1 MAARSLSSLAQSITG
16 PLRSKSRPIPR
27 GDGEPRSTSRSKSG
41 EFRNGADGAALK
53 ALDESPRSSQEKKAQ
68 KNAEKK
74 ERRAQEQAL
83 VEEWRRSE
91 DMKARE
97 RVDDETKARYGD
109 DVVLRELSSI
119 AEMVKMPVGSE
130 VTFRARIHH
139 KRDVS
144 RSLDFLLLRDQTD
157 SIQGVLA
164 GAPEMVKWAQRLQPE
179 SIVQVTGRLQN
190 PVEPVRSASHPDFE
204 VQISTIH
211 VVSRAKSI
219 PITNYS
225 PPEAMNPRLSN
236 RVVDLRH
243 AANQALFRVRA
254 AITRKFRETLDG
266 EAFVEI
272 QTPKLQPS
280 ATESGAEVF
289 KVNYFGRNAFLAQSP
304 QLSKQMAISA
314 DFKRVYE
321 IGPVF
326 RAENSN
332 THRHLTEYTGLDIE
346 MSIEKSYY
354 EVIAMVDRTLK
365 SIFTAVTEMDELKV
379 IRERW
384 PSSNLIWLDETPII
398 SFPEALRMLREDGNV
413 DIEEDDLST
422 RDEIQ
427 LGQLVKKRYGT
438 DYFILD
444 KFPTVARPF
453 YTHKD
458 PEDPKWTN
466 SFDVFLRGQEIGTG
480 GQRIHDV
487 EVLRQSMA
495 DAGITEDGLQEYLAA
510 FEAGAPPHGGAG
522 LGLER
527 IITFM
532 LELGDVRI
540 ASPFHRDTKS
550 LPRRPPGLP
559 HPEAS
564 TKRRKSVAQSP
575 PSLAATK
582 RGLSSG
588 SSLSSSSTATANSS
602 SMASPTTSSGLG
614 GYPDY
619 PPLEKLIANYGDAAN
634 TSWLDERFQLW
645 RHAPTGAAVGYVPQK
660 DGKLVIMAG
669 DPLCDPSQLR
679 EVVCGFLRFVEGD
692 LKRRPV
698 WLIVSDE
705 VQRILAD
712 EHNWRTLT
720 CIEEQRIGAEGHGN
734 HGYARPGAERNARR
748 VQREGIRIHEVRPEK
763 DGCGGGGGG
772 SPTSP
777 SSSFRERTDRAIEQW
792 RAARTTKQIH
802 ITEVRP
808 WVDMDHRRYFA
819 AERDG
824 AVLGLVVLARLAP
837 RRGWQVKW
845 ALDMPGSPGGTIE
858 ALVDRALGAVPGS
871 PVTFG
876 TGVSKTLTPV
886 AHIGSGR
893 ARVLAK
899 AYEAFAHGLG
909 LGKKAEFREKFGVVG
924 EEAYICYPKH
934 GLGVGEL
941 REIVRFF
948 ED

>member
-1 MAARSLSSLAQSITG
+1 MTARSLTSLAQSITG
-16 PLRSKSRPIPR
+16 PLRSKSRSVSR
-27 GDGEPRSTSRSKSG
+27 GDREPRSDSRSKSR
-41 EFRNGADGAALK
+41 ELRNGTDGAALR
-53 ALDESPRSSQEKKAQ
+53 AQDDSPRSSQEKKAQ

-83 VEEWRRSE
+83 VDEWRHSE

-119 AEMVKMPVGSE
+119 AEIVQMPIGSE

-139 KRDVS
+139 QRDVS

-164 GAPEMVKWAQRLQPE
+164 GPPEMVKWAQRLQSE

-190 PVEPVRSASHPDFE
+190 PIEPVRSASHPNFE
-204 VQISTIH
+204 VQIGTIH
-211 VVSRAKSI
+211 VVARARSV
-219 PITNYS
+219 PFSNYS

-243 AANQALFRVRA
+243 PANQALFRVRA
-254 AITRKFRETLDG
+254 AVTRKFRETLG
-266 EAFVEI
+266 NEAFVEI
-272 QTPKLQPS
+272 QTPKLQPG

-346 MSIEKSYY
+346 MSIEKSYH
-354 EVIAMVDRTLK
+354 EVIDTVDRILK
-365 SIFTAVTEMDELKV
+365 SIFATVAKMDELKV

-384 PSSNLIWLDETPII
+384 PSTDLVWLDKTPII
-398 SFPEALRMLREDGNV
+398 PFPEALEMLREDGNV

-422 RDEIQ
+422 RDEIR
-427 LGQLVKKRYGT
+427 LGELVKKRYGT

-444 KFPTVARPF
+444 KFPAIARPF

-458 PEDPKWTN
+458 DDDPKWTN

-487 EVLRQSMA
+487 EVLRRSMT

-564 TKRRKSVAQSP
+564 TKRRKSIPQTP
-575 PSLAATK
+575 PSPARTTN
-582 RGLSSG
+582 GGGTPSG
-588 SSLSSSSTATANSS
+588 SSLTTPSSTATTTNG
-602 SMASPTTSSGLG
+602 SMASPTAFSDSATSSH
-614 GYPDY
+614 PDY

-634 TSWLDERFQLW
+634 TSWLDERFQIW
-645 RHAPTGAAVGYVPQK
+645 RHPPTGAAVGYVPQK

-669 DPLCDPSQLR
+669 DPLCDPSQLK
-679 EVVCGFLRFVEGD
+679 EVVGDFLAFVHND

-712 EHNWRTLT
+712 EHHWRTLT
-720 CIEEQRIGAEGHGN
+720 CIEEQRIGAEVHGNQHGHG
-734 HGYARPGAERNARR
+734 RPGAERNARR

-763 DGCGGGGGG
+763 DGDSGN
-772 SPTSP
+772 P
-777 SSSFRERTDRAIEQW
+777 SSFRERADRAIEQW
-792 RAARTTKQIH
+792 HAARTTKQIH

-845 ALDMPGSPGGTIE
+845 ALDMPGAPNGTIE
-858 ALVDRALGAVPGS
+858 ALVDRALGAVSGS

-886 AHIGSGR
+886 AHIGGGR

-899 AYEAFAHGLG
+899 AYEAFTHSLG

>member
-1 MAARSLSSLAQSITG
+1 MVARSLSSLAQSIAG
-16 PLRSKSRPIPR
+16 PLRSKSRSVSR
-27 GDGEPRSTSRSKSG
+27 GDGEPRSNSQSKSG
-41 EFRNGADGAALK
+41 ELRDGTGGAALK
-53 ALDESPRSSQEKKAQ
+53 ALGESPRSSQENKAQ
-68 KNAEKK
+68 KNAERK

-83 VEEWRRSE
+83 VEERRHSE

-97 RVDDETKARYGD
+97 RVDDETRARYGD
-109 DVVLRELSSI
+109 DVVLRELTSI
-119 AEMVKMPVGSE
+119 AEMVRMPVGSE

-144 RSLDFLLLRDQTD
+144 RSLDFLLLRDQID

-190 PVEPVRSASHPDFE
+190 PIEPVRSASHPELE
-204 VQISTIH
+204 VQINTIH
-211 VVSRAKSI
+211 VVSRARSV
-219 PITNYS
+219 PFSNYS

-243 AANQALFRVRA
+243 PANQALFRVRA
-254 AITRKFRETLDG
+254 AVTRKFREILDG

-354 EVIAMVDRTLK
+354 EVIDMVDRILK

-384 PSSNLIWLDETPII
+384 PSSNLVWLDETLII

-444 KFPTVARPF
+444 KFPAVARPF

-458 PEDPKWTN
+458 PEDPKRTN

-487 EVLRQSMA
+487 ELLRRSMA

-564 TKRRKSVAQSP
+564 TKRRKSLAQTP
-575 PSLAATK
+575 PSLAGTR

-602 SMASPTTSSGLG
+602 MASPTTPSGLVG
-614 GYPDY
+614 DPDY

-645 RHAPTGAAVGYVPQK
+645 RHPPTGAAVGYVPQK

-669 DPLCDPSQLR
+669 DPLCDPSQLK
-679 EVVCGFLRFVEGD
+679 EVVCAFLRFVEND

-712 EHNWRTLT
+712 EHHWRTLT
-720 CIEEQRIGAEGHGN
+720 CIEEQRIGAEVHGHG
-734 HGYARPGAERNARR
+734 RPGAERNARR

-763 DGCGGGGGG
+763 DGGGGGGTSPGGG
-772 SPTSP
+772 SPTS
-777 SSSFRERTDRAIEQW
+777 SFRERADRAIEQW
-792 RAARTTKQIH
+792 RAARTSKQIH

-808 WVDMDHRRYFA
+808 WVDMGHRRYFA

-837 RRGWQVKW
+837 QRGWQVKW
-845 ALDMPGSPGGTIE
+845 ALDIPGSPNGTIE

-886 AHIGSGR
+886 AHIGGGR